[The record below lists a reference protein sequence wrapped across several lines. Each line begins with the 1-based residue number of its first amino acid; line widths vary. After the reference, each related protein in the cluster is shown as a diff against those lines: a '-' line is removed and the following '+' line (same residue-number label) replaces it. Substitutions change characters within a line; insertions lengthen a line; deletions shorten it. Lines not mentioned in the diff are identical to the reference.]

1 MFTFGP
7 MQPFGKLFLIP
18 NVLAS
23 ENPDT
28 FIADYV
34 RLHVNHIRRF
44 IVETEKDARALI
56 KRLRLETPQ
65 QELVLWN
72 WNEHSNHKEVSLL
85 LEAVSNGQDCGLI
98 TDAGL
103 PCIADPGSDIVALA
117 HQHQITVVPLPGA
130 SSILMALMASGLNGQ
145 CFAFNGYLPIDKI
158 ARAKKIKELELEA
171 IRKNQTQLFMEAP
184 YRNNQLLADVLKQ
197 CNPQTKLCVARN
209 ISSTNQLIQT
219 QTCKQWLAQ
228 LPDLHKQP
236 VIFAIG

>member
-7 MQPFGKLFLIP
+7 MKAFGKLFLIP

-34 RLHVNHIRRF
+34 RLQVNHLRRF

-65 QELVLWN
+65 QDLLLWN
-72 WNEHSNHKEVSLL
+72 WNEHNNHKEAALL

-103 PCIADPGSDIVALA
+103 PCIADPGSEIVALA
-117 HQHQITVVPLPGA
+117 HQQKIEVVPLPGA

-158 ARAKKIKELELEA
+158 ARGKKIKELELEA

-184 YRNNQLLADVLKQ
+184 YRNNQLLADILKQ
-197 CNPQTKLCVARN
+197 CNPQTKLCIARN
-209 ISSTNQLIQT
+209 ISSANQLIQT

-228 LPDLHKQP
+228 SPDLHKQP